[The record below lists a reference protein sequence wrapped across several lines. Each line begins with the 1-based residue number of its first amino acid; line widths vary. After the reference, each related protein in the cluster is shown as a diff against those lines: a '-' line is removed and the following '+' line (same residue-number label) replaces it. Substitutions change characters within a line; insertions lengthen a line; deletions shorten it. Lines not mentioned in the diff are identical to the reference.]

1 MLLHNQG
8 QSYNWVM
15 YRMVRTLQ
23 EVKLGYGWTLF
34 LSPSDD
40 RLRAGGSQC
49 DTLSAH
55 QRLKVQVLLHT
66 CECCTHQPVFPFHR
80 FAGNVLLA
88 RSDRVF
94 SGEGAKGVSMMQH
107 GHMILLQLEAMN
119 HASV

>member
-8 QSYNWVM
+8 QSSNWVM

-23 EVKLGYGWTLF
+23 EVKLGMDGLSVL

-55 QRLKVQVLLHT
+55 QRLKVQFLLHT
-66 CECCTHQPVFPFHR
+66 CECCTHQPDFLPT
-80 FAGNVLLA
+80 GLLA
-88 RSDRVF
+88 IY
-94 SGEGAKGVSMMQH
+94 H
-107 GHMILLQLEAMN
+107 
-119 HASV
+119 